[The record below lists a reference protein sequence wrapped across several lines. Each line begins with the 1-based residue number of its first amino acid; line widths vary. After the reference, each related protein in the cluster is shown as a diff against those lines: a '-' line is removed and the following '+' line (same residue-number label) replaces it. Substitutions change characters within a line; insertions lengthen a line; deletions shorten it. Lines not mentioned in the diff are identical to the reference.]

1 MWQHNKIHKQIKAY
15 SHLYVHMLTDD
26 FENNALEYRYC
37 TFEMSSVCVVP
48 GLENDVFIS
57 VVSVTCPVKL
67 TDLKSA

>member
-15 SHLYVHMLTDD
+15 SHLYVHMLTDN
-26 FENNALEYRYC
+26 FENDALEYRYC
-37 TFEMSSVCVVP
+37 TFEMSSVC
-48 GLENDVFIS
+48 GSWFRVFIS